1 MQETFL
7 TEFQKRG
14 YFNQCTDESGLIEL
28 MSKSKIKAY
37 IGFDCTAPSLHV
49 GSLMQIMCLR
59 LLQKYGHQPIV
70 LLGGGTTLIGDPS
83 GKEETRKILD
93 KKEIDKNIKSIENVF
108 KIFLKSKN
116 SKTKPI
122 FVNNYAWLSKLNY
135 INFLREIGKHFT
147 INKMLTFD
155 SVKLRLEREQSLSY
169 MEFNYMM
176 LQAYDFYE
184 LNRRYKC
191 ILQMGGSDQWGNII
205 NGIDL
210 IKRKDKKL
218 VYGLTTPLL
227 TLSSGA
233 KMGKTEKGAI
243 WLNKKMLSPYDYW
256 QFWRNTDDNDVF
268 NFLKLFT
275 DLDLEQID
283 SLKNNGQ
290 DINKVKIL
298 LANEATTMLHGVKA
312 AKDSEITAQKT
323 FVDKSIGK
331 DLPIIKVKKNTIA
344 KGINIFDLVLQ
355 TKLANSKG
363 EIRRMIKN
371 NGLKINNEVL
381 KDETKIINQNNF
393 DENNNMKGFSRKKTT
408 RNSKDYLAFSFFCF
422 LIFSTALTINLGV
435 KVLIGFTVVL
445 ISFGEPFILKL
456 TPTTPSPVF
465 FPTRISPTTGIEA
478 IIEFNL
484 VAGTKVPRKLTVFPL
499 ST

>member
-7 TEFQKRG
+7 TEFRKRG
-14 YFNQCTDESGLIEL
+14 YFNQSTDESGLSEL

-59 LLQKYGHQPIV
+59 FLQKYGHRPIV

-116 SKTKPI
+116 SKTKPV
-122 FVNNYAWLSKLNY
+122 FVNNYTWLSKLNY
-135 INFLREIGKHFT
+135 INFLREVGKHFT

-155 SVKLRLEREQSLSY
+155 SVKLRLERKQSLSY

-184 LNRRYKC
+184 LYKRHKC
-191 ILQMGGSDQWGNII
+191 ILQIGGSDQWGNIV
-205 NGIDL
+205 NGADL

-218 VYGLTTPLL
+218 AYGLTTPLL

-243 WLNKKMLSPYDYW
+243 WLNKKMLSPYNYW
-256 QFWRNTDDNDVF
+256 QFWRNIDDKDVV

-275 DLDLEQID
+275 DLDLNQITN
-283 SLKNNGQ
+283 LEKGNQ
-290 DINKVKIL
+290 DINKLKIL
-298 LANEATTMLHGVKA
+298 LANETTGMLHGVKA
-312 AKDSEITAQKT
+312 ANESERTAQKT
-323 FVDKSIGK
+323 FEDKSIGK
-331 DLPIIKVKKNTIA
+331 NLPTVRVKKNIIRS
-344 KGINIFDLVLQ
+344 GINILDLVVQ
-355 TKLANSKG
+355 TTLANSKS

-371 NGLKINNEVL
+371 NGLKINNEVVT
-381 KDETKIINQNNF
+381 DETKIIDQSNF
-393 DENNNMKGFSRKKTT
+393 DQDNNMKVSHGKKQHV
-408 RNSKDYLAFSFFCF
+408 
-422 LIFSTALTINLGV
+422 IV
-435 KVLIGFTVVL
+435 KVI
-445 ISFGEPFILKL
+445 
-456 TPTTPSPVF
+456 
-465 FPTRISPTTGIEA
+465 
-478 IIEFNL
+478 
-484 VAGTKVPRKLTVFPL
+484 
-499 ST
+499 

>member
-7 TEFQKRG
+7 TEFQTRG
-14 YFNQCTDESGLIEL
+14 YFSQCTDQTNLNDL

-108 KIFLKSKN
+108 RIFLKSKN

-122 FVNNYAWLSKLNY
+122 FVNNYTWLSKLNY

-147 INKMLTFD
+147 VNKMLTFD

-184 LNRRYKC
+184 LHKRHKC
-191 ILQMGGSDQWGNII
+191 VLQIGGSDQWGNIV
-205 NGIDL
+205 NGTDL

-218 VYGLTTPLL
+218 AYGLTTPLL

-233 KMGKTEKGAI
+233 KMGKTERGAI
-243 WLNKKMLSPYDYW
+243 WLNKKMLSPYKYW
-256 QFWRNTDDNDVF
+256 QFWRNTDDKDVI
-268 NFLKLFT
+268 NFLKIFT
-275 DLDLEQID
+275 DLDLEEIEN
-283 SLKNNGQ
+283 LKNKSQ
-290 DINKVKIL
+290 DINKQKIL
-298 LANEATTMLHGVKA
+298 LANETTTMLHGPQA
-312 AKDSEITAQKT
+312 SKDSESTAQKT
-323 FVDKSIGK
+323 FGDKSIGK
-331 DLPIIKVKKNTIA
+331 NLPVVKIKKLIISNGV
-344 KGINIFDLVLQ
+344 NILDIVLQ
-355 TKLANSKG
+355 CKLANSKS
-363 EIRRMIKN
+363 EVRRIIKN
-371 NGLKINNEVL
+371 NGLKINNEVVT
-381 KDETKIINQNNF
+381 DESKIINVNNF
-393 DENNNMKGFSRKKTT
+393 DKDNNMKVSHGKKQHV
-408 RNSKDYLAFSFFCF
+408 
-422 LIFSTALTINLGV
+422 IV
-435 KVLIGFTVVL
+435 K
-445 ISFGEPFILKL
+445 
-456 TPTTPSPVF
+456 
-465 FPTRISPTTGIEA
+465 
-478 IIEFNL
+478 II
-484 VAGTKVPRKLTVFPL
+484 
-499 ST
+499 

>member
-14 YFNQCTDESGLIEL
+14 YFNQCTDQSALDEL

-122 FVNNYAWLSKLNY
+122 FVNNYSWLSKLNY

-176 LQAYDFYE
+176 LQSYDFYE
-184 LNRRYKC
+184 LNKRYKC
-191 ILQMGGSDQWGNII
+191 VLQIGGSDQWGNIV
-205 NGIDL
+205 NGADL

-218 VYGLTTPLL
+218 AYGLTTPLI

-233 KMGKTEKGAI
+233 KMGKTEKGAV

-256 QFWRNTDDNDVF
+256 QFWRNTDDKDVI

-275 DLDLEQID
+275 DLEIEKID
-283 SLKNNGQ
+283 NLKNSQN
-290 DINKVKIL
+290 INELKIL
-298 LANEATTMLHGVKA
+298 LANEATTMLHGSKS
-312 AKDSEITAQKT
+312 AKDSESTAKKT
-323 FVDKSIGK
+323 FKDRSIGK
-331 DLPIIKVKKNTIA
+331 DLPTIKIKKNQINN
-344 KGINIFDLVLQ
+344 GINILDLVLLA
-355 TKLANSKG
+355 KLGNSKG
-363 EIRRMIKN
+363 VVRRMIKN
-371 NGLKINNEVL
+371 NGLKINNETIT
-381 KDETKIINQNNF
+381 DENKIFYENYFDQDNDMKVSHGKKQHVIIKII
-393 DENNNMKGFSRKKTT
+393 
-408 RNSKDYLAFSFFCF
+408 
-422 LIFSTALTINLGV
+422 
-435 KVLIGFTVVL
+435 
-445 ISFGEPFILKL
+445 
-456 TPTTPSPVF
+456 
-465 FPTRISPTTGIEA
+465 
-478 IIEFNL
+478 
-484 VAGTKVPRKLTVFPL
+484 
-499 ST
+499 